1 MCNRRKHGKH
11 VKGGGHSPPCF
22 LSLFRLS
29 RILYFTMSASGDRA
43 YSTLEAIPQQHV
55 DQTYRHQKPLPTDPG
70 KQVAPE
76 SGKQVTLD
84 DGKQHIG
91 DSIGIEVAA
100 KEDFYAHDLG
110 GQHAEAYRPS
120 RRKWM
125 LFVGAVGL
133 IAILAAVLGGVIGS
147 RHKSSATASLTGS
160 LNSSATP
167 PPTTPPQRNIA
178 AISFASKSVNNSR
191 VYFQDNVGQI
201 MEAANSADNG
211 TWSIKKTGIGAKNG
225 SAIAAAVSRPGF
237 PLVSHVS
244 STSVDAC

>member
-1 MCNRRKHGKH
+1 
-11 VKGGGHSPPCF
+11 
-22 LSLFRLS
+22 
-29 RILYFTMSASGDRA
+29 MSANGDQA
-43 YSTLEAIPQQHV
+43 YSTLEAIPQQHGY
-55 DQTYRHQKPLPTDPG
+55 QTHRHQKPLPTDPG
-70 KQVAPE
+70 KQVAPGD
-76 SGKQVTLD
+76 GKQVTAD

-110 GQHAEAYRPS
+110 GQHVQAHRPS

-125 LFVGAVGL
+125 VFVGGIGL
-133 IAILAAVLGGVIGS
+133 IAILAAVLGGVFGS

-167 PPTTPPQRNIA
+167 PPPTTQPQRNIA
-178 AISFASKSVNNSR
+178 ALSFALKSVNNSR

-201 MEAANSADNG
+201 LEAANSADNG

-244 STSVDAC
+244 STSVDSC